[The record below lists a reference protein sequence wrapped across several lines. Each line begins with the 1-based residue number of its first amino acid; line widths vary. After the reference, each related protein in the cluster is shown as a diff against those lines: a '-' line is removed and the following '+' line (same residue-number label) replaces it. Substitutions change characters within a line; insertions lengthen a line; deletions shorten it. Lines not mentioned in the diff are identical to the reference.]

1 MIHRWSISSH
11 PSESVARLYSN
22 RDIALRGPD
31 LCSSVMWLRVM
42 IRDRIFSSLDRAV
55 QPEFFR
61 RWGGRREWGSGR
73 GGGNCRADGSLS
85 RNVSGWNNEQLD
97 RKSADRFVSTR
108 HFISL
113 GGFAEEKFLQKEWFS
128 ICVWDGEGM
137 KMILWFDAKVLIKF
151 CIQRNLEIIWGEL
164 HLVIYSE
171 DKVII
176 KEYRKSWCLFIKLCV

>member
-1 MIHRWSISSH
+1 
-11 PSESVARLYSN
+11 
-22 RDIALRGPD
+22 
-31 LCSSVMWLRVM
+31 M

-61 RWGGRREWGSGR
+61 RWGGGESGEAEEEEGIVARMDRFLEMSR
-73 GGGNCRADGSLS
+73 GGR
-85 RNVSGWNNEQLD
+85 NNEQLD

-164 HLVIYSE
+164 YLNIYSG